1 MAHIRRH
8 PVDPSK
14 WQVRYIDPTSR
25 ERSKTFRR
33 KVDAEKF
40 LIHIEAQKQRAE
52 WVDPELSATPLVEWA
67 QRWLPTRS
75 HLKPKTY
82 AGYESVL
89 RSHVLPRFGTTRL
102 DRIHRVEV
110 EDWIAE
116 LAKKLSPSRT
126 RQIHQ
131 ALSAMLNSAVESRY
145 LTVNPI
151 RGIKLPRQ
159 TRREQLYLTAAQVNA
174 LADATP
180 DQFQTLMYVMAYGG
194 LRWGEAVAL
203 RQERVDV
210 LRGHLRVTESLADVS
225 GQLLFGPTKNN
236 RNRTVTLPSFLRDLL
251 NNHIVTYA
259 NPGAEGLLF
268 TASNGSPLRNSNFS
282 RNVWKPTVLT
292 AGLPPALRMHDLR
305 HTSVALLIS
314 KGAHP
319 EAIKRHLGHSSI
331 MVTMD
336 IYGHLFP
343 SETDKL
349 ADALDDLY
357 RDSVT
362 DKRRTKPAFGTST
375 QEGEG
380 AESLTGQ
387 GLLSAPGVGLEP
399 TTNGLTV
406 RSAKAQE
413 QRDTPRNP
421 VPPRVMSVH

>member
-52 WVDPELSATPLVEWA
+52 WVDPELSATLLVEWA
-67 QRWLPTRS
+67 QRWLPTRA
-75 HLKPKTY
+75 HLRPKTY

-89 RSHVLPRFGTTRL
+89 RSHVLPRFGATRL

-110 EDWIAE
+110 EEWVAE
-116 LAKKLSPSRT
+116 LAKRLSPSRT
-126 RQIHQ
+126 RQIYQ

-145 LTVNPI
+145 LTVNPVL
-151 RGIKLPRQ
+151 GIKLPRQ
-159 TRREQLYLTAAQVNA
+159 IRREQLFLTAEQVNA

-210 LRGHLRVTESLADVS
+210 LRGRLRVTESLADVS
-225 GQLLFGPTKNN
+225 GKLHFGPTKNN
-236 RNRTVTLPSFLRDLL
+236 RSRTVTVPRFLRERL
-251 NNHIVTYA
+251 NDHIVTYA
-259 NPGAEGLLF
+259 NPGPEGLLF

-292 AGLPPALRMHDLR
+292 AGLPQDLRMHDLR

-343 SETDKL
+343 SETDRL

-357 RDSVT
+357 NDSVT
-362 DKRRTKPAFGTST
+362 DKRRTKPGFDDPEQDG
-375 QEGEG
+375 GG
-380 AESLTGQ
+380 AETLTGQ
-387 GLLSAPGVGLEP
+387 GFLSAPGVGLEP

-406 RSAKAQE
+406 RCSA
-413 QRDTPRNP
+413 N
-421 VPPRVMSVH
+421 